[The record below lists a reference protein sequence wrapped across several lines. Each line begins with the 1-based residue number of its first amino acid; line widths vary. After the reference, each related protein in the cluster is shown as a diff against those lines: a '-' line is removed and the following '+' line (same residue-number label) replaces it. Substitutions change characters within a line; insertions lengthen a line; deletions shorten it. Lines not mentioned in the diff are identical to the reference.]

1 MATLRETIQS
11 QIKISQDSVDALT
24 AQLNNKNADI
34 QSLLL
39 QDMETLQAF
48 YALFKSKF
56 EPTP

>member
-11 QIKISQDSVDALT
+11 QIKVSQDTVDALT

-39 QDMETLQAF
+39 QDMATLQAF

-56 EPTP
+56 EPAP